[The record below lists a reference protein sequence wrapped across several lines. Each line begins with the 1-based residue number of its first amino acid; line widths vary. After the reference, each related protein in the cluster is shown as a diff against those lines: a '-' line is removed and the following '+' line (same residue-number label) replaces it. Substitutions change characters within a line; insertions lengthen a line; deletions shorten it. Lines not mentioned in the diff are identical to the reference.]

1 MISVIGVDSQET
13 KEKQLPSA
21 GGNKRR
27 KVEPLEQAILEVFG
41 QTQKKSMS
49 EQEKKLEMTKTKV
62 DLFKLFD
69 SKSPK
74 EIKEVL
80 EIYKD
85 FDI

>member
-1 MISVIGVDSQET
+1 M
-13 KEKQLPSA
+13 PSA

-27 KVEPLEQAILEVFG
+27 KVEPLDQAILEVFG

-49 EQEKKLEMTKTKV
+49 EQEIQLEMTKTKV
-62 DLFKLFD
+62 DLFKSFD
-69 SKSPK
+69 FKYPK